1 MEKKAMDTLFSPVSV
16 LDNFYQASSFFP
28 MPVVLISTV
37 AETGQV
43 NLGPYSLCFPHVV
56 TGKGRHAM
64 MLVARS
70 DSNTAVNIMRTGLCS
85 LNFIPDKTR
94 YMRNCVMLGYPGE
107 TTEEKMKNSMFTL
120 VPSDL
125 DCRGDARR
133 PDLVREAF
141 QVFECTWDDSYPL
154 TDTEGAIEYH
164 FLLRI
169 DRILLTTKMKKCLEK
184 GRGFPRMPVDYGFRD
199 NNQFW
204 FARHSRPYRVPIPA
218 SKETTILAVQYACTH
233 YDPDIIWQDGAC
245 LKIVKVPKI
254 FLKKVIAGV
263 VDEAKKEGIT
273 EITPEF
279 LDMVRDKRR

>member
-1 MEKKAMDTLFSPVSV
+1 MDTLFSPVTM

-28 MPVVLISTV
+28 MPVVLVSTV

-70 DSNTAVNIMRTGLCS
+70 GSNTAVNIIRTGLCAI
-85 LNFIPDKTR
+85 NFIPDKKK
-94 YMRNCVMLGYPGE
+94 YMKNCVMLGYPGE
-107 TTEEKMKNSMFTL
+107 TTEEKMKNSIFTL
-120 VPSDL
+120 TPSDV
-125 DCRGDARR
+125 DFEGDVRR

-141 QVFECTWDDSYPL
+141 QVFECTWDGSYPL
-154 TDTEGAIEYH
+154 TDTDDAIEYH

-169 DRILLTTKMKKCLEK
+169 DRILLTPKWKKCLEK
-184 GRGFPRMPVDYGFRD
+184 GSGFPRMPVDYGFRD

-204 FARHSRPYRVPIPA
+204 FTSHSRPYRVPIPA
-218 SKETTILAVQYACTH
+218 SKGNTLLAVQYACTH
-233 YDPDIIWQDGAC
+233 YDPDIVWQEEAC
-245 LKIVKVPKI
+245 LKIVQVPKI
-254 FLKKVIAGV
+254 FLKTVIAGIV
-263 VDEAKKEGIT
+263 KEAKKEGIT

-279 LDMVRDKRR
+279 MDTVRKKRR

>member
-1 MEKKAMDTLFSPVSV
+1 MENLFESV
-16 LDNFYQASSFFP
+16 TMLDNFYQASSFFP
-28 MPVVLISTV
+28 MPVVLVSTV
-37 AETGQV
+37 AETGQI

-56 TGKGRHAM
+56 TGKDRHAM

-70 DSNTAVNIMRTGLCS
+70 DSNTAVNILRTGKCAI
-85 LNFIPDKTR
+85 NFIPDKKK
-94 YMRNCVMLGYPGE
+94 YMKNCVMLGYPGE
-107 TTEEKMKNSMFTL
+107 TTEEKMKNSIFTL
-120 VPSDL
+120 ALSDL
-125 DCRGDARR
+125 DSSGDTRR

-141 QVFECTWDDSYPL
+141 QVFECSWDDSYPL

-169 DRILLTTKMKKCLEK
+169 DRILLTPKWKQCLQK

-204 FARHSRPYRVPIPA
+204 FASHSRPYRVPIPA

-233 YDPDIIWQDGAC
+233 YDPDVVWQDDAC
-245 LKIVKVPKI
+245 RQIVKVPKI

-263 VDEAKKEGIT
+263 VDAAKKEGIT
-273 EITPEF
+273 EITPDF
-279 LDMVRDKRR
+279 LEKVRDKRR

>member
-1 MEKKAMDTLFSPVSV
+1 
-16 LDNFYQASSFFP
+16 
-28 MPVVLISTV
+28 MPVVLVSTV
-37 AETGQV
+37 AETGQI

-56 TGKGRHAM
+56 TGKDRHAM

-70 DSNTAVNIMRTGLCS
+70 DSNTAVNIVRTGKCAI
-85 LNFIPDKTR
+85 NFIPDNKK
-94 YMRNCVMLGYPGE
+94 YMKNCVMLGYPGE
-107 TTEEKMKNSMFTL
+107 TTEEKMKNSIFTL
-120 VPSDL
+120 AHSDL
-125 DCRGDARR
+125 DSSGDTRR

-141 QVFECTWDDSYPL
+141 QVFECSWDDSYPL

-169 DRILLTTKMKKCLEK
+169 DRILLTPKWKKCLQK
-184 GRGFPRMPVDYGFRD
+184 GRGFPRMPIDYGFRD

-233 YDPDIIWQDGAC
+233 YDPDVVWQDDAC
-245 LKIVKVPKI
+245 RQIVKVPNI

-263 VDEAKKEGIT
+263 VDAAKKEGIT

-279 LDMVRDKRR
+279 LEKVRDKRR

>member
-1 MEKKAMDTLFSPVSV
+1 MDKLFDSV
-16 LDNFYQASSFFP
+16 TIFDNFYQASSFFP
-28 MPVVLISTV
+28 MPIVLISTV
-37 AETGQV
+37 SESGQV

-56 TGKGRHAM
+56 TVKGRHAM

-70 DSNTAVNIMRTGLCS
+70 DSNTAVNILRTGKCAI
-85 LNFIPDKTR
+85 NFIPDKTK
-94 YMRNCVMLGYPGE
+94 YMKNCVMLGYPGE
-107 TTEEKMKNSMFTL
+107 TTEEKMKNSIFTL
-120 VPSDL
+120 AHSDL
-125 DCRGDARR
+125 DSSLDTRR

-141 QVFECTWDDSYPL
+141 QVFECSWDDSYPL

-169 DRILLTTKMKKCLEK
+169 DRILLTPKWKKCLQK
-184 GRGFPRMPVDYGFRD
+184 GRGFPRMPIDYGFRD

-204 FARHSRPYRVPIPA
+204 FASHSRPYRVPIPA

-233 YDPDIIWQDGAC
+233 YDPDVVWQDEAC
-245 LKIVKVPKI
+245 RKIVKVPKI

-263 VDEAKKEGIT
+263 VDKAKKEGVT

-279 LDMVRDKRR
+279 LDMVRNKRR

>member
-1 MEKKAMDTLFSPVSV
+1 MENENMDSLFSPVTI

-28 MPVVLISTV
+28 MPVVLVSTV
-37 AETGQV
+37 AETGQI

-64 MLVARS
+64 MLVVRS
-70 DSNTAVNIMRTGLCS
+70 DSNTSVNIIRTGLCS
-85 LNFIPDKTR
+85 INFIPDKKKF
-94 YMRNCVMLGYPGE
+94 MKNCVMLGYPGE
-107 TTEEKMKNSMFTL
+107 TTEEKMKNSIFTL
-120 VPSDL
+120 TSSDL
-125 DCRGDARR
+125 EPRGESCR
-133 PDLVREAF
+133 PDLVREAL

-169 DRILLTTKMKKCLEK
+169 DRILLTPKWKKCLQK
-184 GRGFPRMPVDYGFRD
+184 GRGFPRMPIDYGFRD

-233 YDPDIIWQDGAC
+233 YDPDVVWQDDAC
-245 LKIVKVPKI
+245 RQIVKVPKI

-263 VDEAKKEGIT
+263 VDAAKKEGIT

-279 LDMVRDKRR
+279 LEKVRDKRR

>member
-1 MEKKAMDTLFSPVSV
+1 MDNQNMDSLFSPVSI

-28 MPVVLISTV
+28 MPVVLVSTV

-64 MLVARS
+64 MLVVRS
-70 DSNTAVNIMRTGLCS
+70 DSNTSVNIMRTGLCS
-85 LNFIPDKTR
+85 INFISDKKKF
-94 YMRNCVMLGYPGE
+94 MKNCVMLGYPGE
-107 TTEEKMKNSMFTL
+107 TTEEKMKNSIFTL
-120 VPSDL
+120 IPSNL
-125 DCRGDARR
+125 GPRGNACR
-133 PDLVREAF
+133 PDLVREAV
-141 QVFECTWDDSYPL
+141 QVFECSWDDSYPL

-164 FLLRI
+164 FLLRL
-169 DRILLTTKMKKCLEK
+169 DRILLTSKLGKCLQK
-184 GRGFPRMPVDYGFRD
+184 GRGFPRLPVDYGFRD

-204 FARHSRPYRVPIPA
+204 FASHSAPYRVPIPS

-233 YDPDIIWQDGAC
+233 YDPDVVWQDDAC

-273 EITPEF
+273 QITPEF
-279 LDMVRDKRR
+279 LDKVRNKRR